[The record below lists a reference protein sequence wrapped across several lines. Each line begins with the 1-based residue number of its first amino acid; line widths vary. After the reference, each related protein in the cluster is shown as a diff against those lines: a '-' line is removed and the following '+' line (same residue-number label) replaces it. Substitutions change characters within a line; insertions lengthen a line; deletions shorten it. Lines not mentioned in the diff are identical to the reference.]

1 ECEPERECKQ
11 RGQARIGQ
19 YWNREYDMSAQ
30 EQPARRDRECQ
41 ARRQANQPC
50 RKEGTQNVKGRG
62 STTTRANRTREQ
74 QSSPSEVVSD
84 HGRALLALGWI
95 ASPVRNTR
103 SASAASTCVRARM
116 PVERACA
123 RTF

>member
-1 ECEPERECKQ
+1 MTTSPDTIAPITISPPRMRPTRIPVLFGLPGAMDFLLSKECEPERECKQ

-62 STTTRANRTREQ
+62 STTTRANRTRKQ
-74 QSSPSEVVSD
+74 QS
-84 HGRALLALGWI
+84 
-95 ASPVRNTR
+95 
-103 SASAASTCVRARM
+103 
-116 PVERACA
+116 
-123 RTF
+123 